1 MYSLIYYLSNNFLSL
16 LNLLKLVDAKK
27 LIINSIYCVKDKT
40 SINNQHTMFRRIMH
54 SKVTQRG
61 FSLIEIMVVIVIMGV
76 LASLIVPK
84 IMGRPDEARIIAAKQ
99 DIASISQ
106 ALKLYKLDNQR
117 YPTTDQGLQ
126 SLVTKPSTPP
136 IPSNW
141 KSSGYLE
148 KIPVDPWG
156 NPYQYLYPGTHS
168 EIDVFSLGVDG
179 AIGGEGNDVDIGS
192 WDQ

>member
-1 MYSLIYYLSNNFLSL
+1 MCSLIYYLSNNFLSL

-27 LIINSIYCVKDKT
+27 LIINSIYSVKDKT

-148 KIPVDPWG
+148 KMPVDPWG